1 MKSIEIYVSEDS
13 GKRIDVYLA
22 KIMEDES
29 RTYIKGLINN
39 GYIKV
44 NGKIVK
50 PKYLVKLKDFITVN
64 FPEPEIIQIKP
75 EDISLDIVYEDDNI
89 AIINKPQGLLVH
101 PANGN
106 YSETL
111 VNGLFYYFNHLSN
124 YGGIMRPGIVHR
136 LDKDTSGLL
145 IIAKDNY
152 CHERLSKELK
162 YRNVKRIYW
171 ALVYG
176 NIEQDKSTIKNYL
189 GRDSSDRRKMTVVEK
204 GGKLAITHYE
214 VLERYK
220 DYTLLEIELETG
232 RTHQIRVHMASI
244 GHPIVGDMTYSNR
257 ENPFR
262 LKGQLLHAKEIGFIH
277 PIKNC
282 YLEFTSDL
290 PYYFQKVLKSI
301 RGKGR

>member
-50 PKYLVKLKDFITVN
+50 PKYLVKLKNFITVN

-204 GGKLAITHYE
+204 GGKFAITHYE

>member
-1 MKSIEIYVSEDS
+1 MKPIEIHVDENN
-13 GKRIDVYLA
+13 GKRIDAYLA
-22 KIMEDES
+22 KIMKDES
-29 RTYIKGLINN
+29 RTYIKDLINN

-44 NGKIVK
+44 NGKTVK

-89 AIINKPQGLLVH
+89 AVINKPQGLLVH

-111 VNGLFYYFNHLSN
+111 VNGLLYYFNHLSN
-124 YGGIMRPGIVHR
+124 YGGVMRPGIVHR

-152 CHERLSKELK
+152 CHERLSKKLK
-162 YRNVKRIYW
+162 YRDIKRIYW

-176 NIEQDKSTIKNYL
+176 DIEQDKSTIKNYL
-189 GRDSSDRRKMTVVEK
+189 GRDSLDRRKMTVVEK
-204 GGKLAITHYE
+204 GGKSAITHYK

-220 DYTLLEIELETG
+220 DYTLVEIELETG

-244 GHPIVGDMTYSNR
+244 GHPVVGDMAYSNR

-262 LKGQLLHAKEIGFIH
+262 LKGQLLHAKEISFIH

-301 RGKGR
+301 REKGR